1 MNKIAILA
9 GALGIAAGG
18 VGGYLVCHFVE
29 KKKIDKAI
37 SDGVQQT
44 LEEIRGKQR
53 SKIMENE
60 NKKSEM
66 IKTTGRNINS
76 IPHINA
82 NDIVSE
88 IVADNGYKGSSDSK
102 SSEDSQ
108 GSRDEKEPDGEPDSD
123 DDGLPFEMTE
133 KHNIWDEEE
142 PDEDSL
148 TQEEYDAEQE
158 PEIPVDIQNLDPTKK
173 PYPIT
178 QDQWANDFEEE
189 CAEGF
194 WDKVTLI
201 FFTDNVF
208 AERARFN
215 EYETM
220 SSKEVEAAIG
230 KDNMKSF
237 IEDRSLGRIFVR
249 NNKIKSDFE
258 IVRSPR
264 SYSSALHE
272 EDDED

>member
-9 GALGIAAGG
+9 GVLGIAAGG

-60 NKKSEM
+60 SKKSEM

-88 IVADNGYKGSSDSK
+88 IVADNGYKGSSNSK
-102 SSEDSQ
+102 SSEDSRD
-108 GSRDEKEPDGEPDSD
+108 SRDVKEPNGEPDSD
-123 DDGLPFEMTE
+123 DDGLPFEVTE

-142 PDEDSL
+142 PDEESL

-158 PEIPVDIQNLDPTKK
+158 PETPIDIQNLDPTKK

-178 QDQWANDFEEE
+178 QDQWSNDFEEE
-189 CAEGF
+189 CANGF

-220 SSKEVEAAIG
+220 SSKEVELAIG

-237 IEDRSLGRIFVR
+237 VEDRSLGRIFVR
-249 NNKIKSDFE
+249 NNKLHIDYE